1 MDKQEKKEK
10 LYYCAYNQSAHCFTW
25 NVFDLD
31 EIELKNAI
39 KDIELHKGFWFISDN
54 TKESER
60 ICVNYCASH
69 SF

>member
-31 EIELKNAI
+31 EMSKKYI
-39 KDIELHKGFWFISDN
+39 HFHGGVCFISESE
-54 TKESER
+54 KESER
-60 ICVNYCASH
+60 ICANYCASD
-69 SF
+69 